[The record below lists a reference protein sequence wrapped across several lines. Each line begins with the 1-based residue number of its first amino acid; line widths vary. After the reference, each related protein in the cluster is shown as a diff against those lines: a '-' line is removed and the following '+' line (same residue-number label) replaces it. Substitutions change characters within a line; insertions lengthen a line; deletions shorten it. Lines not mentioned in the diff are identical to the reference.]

1 MKKVIFTAV
10 VAFLAVTVSAQEKG
24 YLDSGNRDRET
35 RTSDYRTG
43 ERDYRNDR
51 RDYRN
56 SDYRNSSNE
65 YARGYN
71 SDYPA
76 ATRPTREVPGHWAVG
91 PQIGVYT
98 NTDTDGAVFGVG
110 AIGRYDF
117 SNHWRIQ
124 PAIMALCE
132 KDCSVDISGD
142 VQYLFRVARWW
153 TVYPM
158 VGVGGN
164 DFNGWSF
171 GVDLGVGTDFA
182 IARRW
187 DLFADFKWIVQT
199 KSDRKNPIV
208 INIGAAYKF

>member
-1 MKKVIFTAV
+1 MKKIFFTAV
-10 VAFLAVTVSAQEKG
+10 VALFAVTASAQESG
-24 YLDSGNRDRET
+24 YLDSGSRNYQRGT
-35 RTSDYRTG
+35 NDYRTAA
-43 ERDYRNDR
+43 RDTRFDPNQ
-51 RDYRN
+51 
-56 SDYRNSSNE
+56 S
-65 YARGYN
+65 
-71 SDYPA
+71 A
-76 ATRPTREVPGHWAVG
+76 ATRPTREFEGRWAVG
-91 PQIGVYT
+91 PQIAVYT

-117 SNHWRIQ
+117 SSHWRIQ
-124 PAIMALCE
+124 PAVMALCE

-142 VQYLFRVARWW
+142 IQYLFRVARWW

-171 GVDLGVGTDFA
+171 GVDVGGGTDFA

-187 DLFADFKWIVQT
+187 DLFADVRWIIQT
-199 KSDRKNPIV
+199 KSNRKNPIA